1 MAQEPQESPITT
13 PEAQLQPQGEA
24 QKPRIVVIGSINMD
38 LVVRT
43 RTIPQPGE
51 TVSGHSFSTI
61 PGGKGAN
68 QAVAAARAGGNVAM
82 IGRVGNDDF
91 GQRLLC
97 NLQGNGVDVSAI
109 MVTEGVSTGVA
120 MISVDDQGENA
131 ICVAPGANAKVC
143 PTDVAD
149 QMELLGRAD
158 AIIMQMEIPQ
168 ETVVYT
174 IRQAHRLG
182 KPVILNPAP
191 APLEPDSAL
200 YESDVLIPNQNE
212 SSRLCGEAVTDIT
225 TAKLAGAALINRG
238 IKNVVIT
245 LGRRGAVAI
254 TTAGTYECSPF
265 NVKVVD
271 TTGAGD
277 AFCGAFAVHFARTG
291 DLGHALRYAV
301 AAGALACTRFGAQ
314 PSMPHEEAIL
324 TLLHQQA

>member
-1 MAQEPQESPITT
+1 MAEGPQEIPLASTEP
-13 PEAQLQPQGEA
+13 QLQPQDGG
-24 QKPRIVVIGSINMD
+24 KRPKIVVVGSVNMD

-68 QAVAAARAGGNVAM
+68 QAVAAARAGGNVSM

-97 NLQGNGVDVSAI
+97 NLRGNGVNVSAI
-109 MVTEGVSTGVA
+109 MISEGVSTGTA
-120 MISVDDQGENA
+120 MITVDDKGENA

-149 QMELLGRAD
+149 QMELLGQAD
-158 AIIMQMEIPQ
+158 AVVIQMEIPQ
-168 ETVVYT
+168 ETVVYA
-174 IRQAHRLG
+174 IRQAHRLN

-191 APLEPDSAL
+191 APLEPDPAL
-200 YESDVLIPNQNE
+200 YDVEVLIPNQSE
-212 SSRLCGEAVTDIT
+212 SSQLCGEAVGDIT
-225 TAKLAGAALINRG
+225 TAKLVGASLVNRG
-238 IKNVVIT
+238 VRNVVIT

-254 TTAGTYECSPF
+254 TAEGTYECSPF

-277 AFCGAFAVHFARTG
+277 AFCGAFAVHFARTK
-291 DLGHALRYAV
+291 DLGHALRYAA

-324 TLLHQQA
+324 TLLHRQA